1 MSSPELDPVGVKA
14 VETGLNI
21 GLFHRMTG
29 TPEQPSTLASDC
41 GVSERGLRPLL
52 YLLGSIGLLQE
63 DKDGLFSL
71 HPETE
76 HFLSET
82 WAGQEEKVTVPE
94 EWRNLEQAVRTGRC
108 VRPPIEGEE
117 DGGNF
122 FSGVVETLFGL
133 HSKIAWAL
141 EANLPGSINRVLDLG
156 AGSAVWSLG
165 IAAQRN
171 DVSVVAVD
179 LEKVLEKT
187 TRKFVERYDATDRYE
202 FRSGSYHAVPVEEEH
217 YDLIYLGHI
226 IHSEG
231 WEASC
236 SLIQRCRKALRSGGL
251 LAIAEWVGSKPRS
264 ADYHANLFHLNMLM
278 FTENGLVFD
287 AQEMEELCREAK
299 YEHLRWVKGPGKY
312 PVLLA
317 QKP

>member
-1 MSSPELDPVGVKA
+1 MTPPNLDPVGGKA
-14 VETGLNI
+14 VETGLSV
-21 GLFHRMTG
+21 GLFERLTKG
-29 TPEQPSTLASDC
+29 PAKPDVLATDC

-52 YLLGSIGLLQE
+52 YLLGSLGLLQE
-63 DKDGLFSL
+63 SEDRVFSL
-71 HPETE
+71 HPGTE
-76 HFLSET
+76 HFLK
-82 WAGQEEKVTVPE
+82 EEWPSQREALTTPE
-94 EWRNLEQAVRTGRC
+94 DWRNLEQAVLTGRC

-141 EANLPGSINRVLDLG
+141 EAKLPGGIHRVLDLG

-179 LEKVLEKT
+179 LEKVLEET
-187 TRKFVERYDATDRYE
+187 TRKFVERHDATEKYE
-202 FRSGSYHAVPVEEEH
+202 FRTGSYHTVPLEEEQ
-217 YDLIYLGHI
+217 YDLVYLGHV

-231 WEASC
+231 WEASHN
-236 SLIQRCRKALRSGGL
+236 LLRRCRQALRPGGL

-287 AQEMEELCREAK
+287 AEEMEQLCREAK
-299 YEHLRWVKGPGKY
+299 YEDLQWVKGPGKY

-317 QKP
+317 EKS